1 MFINNFDPVAL
12 EIFSLEIRWYSLAYI
27 FGIILG
33 WILAK
38 KLFIQD
44 IEVKNKFDDY
54 LTYLIIGIILGGR
67 LGYIFIYNLSFY
79 VNNPLDIFKI
89 WQGGMSFHG
98 GLIGVIFASIFFAK
112 KNKQNSFLYMD
123 IVALV
128 APIGLFFG
136 RIANFINS
144 ELYGTITNVPWAVT
158 FIQVDNLPRHPSQLY
173 EALLEGLF
181 LFLLLLYFKNKFSKK
196 PGIISGLFLI
206 IYSIFRFIVE
216 FYRVPDEQLGYIFLN
231 LTMGQVV
238 SLIFMLS
245 GLILFYLKYE
255 TRLDIL
261 AQLFFLQCLKPHLFS
276 TQEIFHDLKILLEL
290 QF

>member
-79 VNNPLDIFKI
+79 INNPLDIFKI

-98 GLIGVIFASIFFAK
+98 GVLGVILSTVIFANKKRHNIFYY
-112 KNKQNSFLYMD
+112 LD
-123 IVALV
+123 IVAIV
-128 APIGLFFG
+128 SPIGIFFG
-136 RIANFINS
+136 RISNFGNHYWRKI
-144 ELYGTITNVPWAVT
+144 GVC
-158 FIQVDNLPRHPSQLY
+158 
-173 EALLEGLF
+173 GF
-181 LFLLLLYFKNKFSKK
+181 LQFQLLL
-196 PGIISGLFLI
+196 
-206 IYSIFRFIVE
+206 
-216 FYRVPDEQLGYIFLN
+216 
-231 LTMGQVV
+231 
-238 SLIFMLS
+238 
-245 GLILFYLKYE
+245 
-255 TRLDIL
+255 
-261 AQLFFLQCLKPHLFS
+261 
-276 TQEIFHDLKILLEL
+276 
-290 QF
+290 